1 MQAKGPDEGARP
13 FDRRDRSHSPLESP
27 LMRLTRNLNQ
37 LICRV
42 LIGVFLFA
50 RLAVGAYACPSLMGA
65 GEATGV
71 AVAIQAPAAM
81 PGCDQMSMQ
90 MDKKAPALCA
100 EHCKLGHQSA
110 DVTPAPV
117 VLAGVPAVLYVLP
130 PAIEPMP
137 GSGRAYPLA
146 DAVLAAP
153 PPHAILHCVQRT

>member
-1 MQAKGPDEGARP
+1 
-13 FDRRDRSHSPLESP
+13 
-27 LMRLTRNLNQ
+27 MRLTRTLNQ

-42 LIGVFLFA
+42 LVGVVLFA
-50 RLAVGAYACPSLMGA
+50 RLAAGAYACPSLMGA
-65 GEATGV
+65 GEAMGAAS
-71 AVAIQAPAAM
+71 AVAMQAPAAM
-81 PGCDQMSMQ
+81 PPGCDQMQMQ

-110 DVTPAPV
+110 DATPAPV

-153 PPHAILHCVQRT
+153 PPHAILHCVQRI